1 MKKNVLFVID
11 EKIMGGVAVLLSDI
25 INRIN
30 ISKYN
35 IDVLVLHNRGDYLDD
50 LPKGVNIIYGTK
62 FFNTIDYTFKEVLN
76 SKNIKKII
84 SKMRVVFLMK
94 TKLIGRRIIKER
106 KKILTKKYDVEVAFK
121 DGFTAIF
128 TAYGDS
134 LKKYHWLHSDY
145 SMYDC
150 TGNYHSLFM
159 EIFPKFDK
167 IIAISKSVLER
178 FKKKYNVHN
187 TEVIYNIVDQNKI
200 VKMANQETIN
210 FDKNKINLISVGRIH
225 EMKGYSRLID
235 VLSKLNKEKKLEN
248 VVTRLIGD
256 GPEYNLV
263 KNKIIEYNLEDKVL
277 LMGRMK
283 NPFPYV
289 KASDLFLMC
298 SHYEPFGLVIIE
310 ALSCGIP
317 VLSLDVASIKEI
329 MDSKYG
335 MVFENYEDGLY
346 EGILSIINNPKK
358 LDVFKKNLLN
368 YHYNI
373 EKIIKQIEDLL
384 DE

>member
-11 EKIMGGVAVLLSDI
+11 EKMMGGVAVLLSDI

-35 IDVLVLHNRGDYLDD
+35 IDVLVLHNRGDYLDN

-263 KNKIIEYNLEDKVL
+263 KNKIIENNLEDKVL

-335 MVFENYEDGLY
+335 MVFENSEDGLY

>member
-11 EKIMGGVAVLLSDI
+11 EKMMGGVAVLLSDI

-263 KNKIIEYNLEDKVL
+263 KNKIIENNLEDKVL

-335 MVFENYEDGLY
+335 MIFENSEDGLY

>member
-11 EKIMGGVAVLLSDI
+11 EKMMGGVAVLLSDI

-263 KNKIIEYNLEDKVL
+263 KNKIIENNLEDKVL

-335 MVFENYEDGLY
+335 MVFENSEDGLY

>member
-11 EKIMGGVAVLLSDI
+11 EKMMGGVAVLLSDI

-200 VKMANQETIN
+200 VKMKRQ
-210 FDKNKINLISVGRIH
+210 LI
-225 EMKGYSRLID
+225 LIRT
-235 VLSKLNKEKKLEN
+235 KL
-248 VVTRLIGD
+248 I
-256 GPEYNLV
+256 
-263 KNKIIEYNLEDKVL
+263 
-277 LMGRMK
+277 
-283 NPFPYV
+283 
-289 KASDLFLMC
+289 
-298 SHYEPFGLVIIE
+298 
-310 ALSCGIP
+310 
-317 VLSLDVASIKEI
+317 
-329 MDSKYG
+329 
-335 MVFENYEDGLY
+335 
-346 EGILSIINNPKK
+346 
-358 LDVFKKNLLN
+358 
-368 YHYNI
+368 
-373 EKIIKQIEDLL
+373 
-384 DE
+384 

>member
-11 EKIMGGVAVLLSDI
+11 EKMMGGVAVLLSDI

-106 KKILTKKYDVEVAFK
+106 KKILTQKYDVEVAFK

-263 KNKIIEYNLEDKVL
+263 KNKIIENNLEDKVL

-335 MVFENYEDGLY
+335 MVFENSEDGLY